1 MVKGSQPK
9 YGIKVDKNIF
19 VTMSDGVRIALDVY
33 RPDTKGKFPALLG
46 MSAYGKDLQV
56 IPLKTQSKGNNSQLW
71 DGPIEAGDPE
81 YIVPRGYVHV
91 IGDFR
96 GSGDSEGE
104 LISGD
109 PRQARD
115 GYEVVEW
122 IAKQPWCDG
131 NVGMLGISAYAMFQ
145 IKVAMEQPPH
155 LKAIFPWEPHI
166 EAEPSGVVGSGAW
179 RIFSGRPMDPGG
191 NNGSG
196 MAPRNPVSA
205 LMKKLGKEKFEKF
218 QAERLKDPD
227 LIQYS
232 YFWSIARYWFKNP
245 QFADQLLDPYG
256 EILQPKEAE
265 LEKIKVPVFTG
276 GPWLAGWAG
285 DVFEIFNRISTPK
298 MVSMGPPWADV
309 RPWRAQNEEL
319 IRWMDHWLKGIDTG
333 VLKEPKI
340 KMFVTGSDTYR
351 YENEYPLKNTQ
362 WTKFYLH
369 SWNILSPDAPD
380 TAASARDEDEPD
392 CFVQQPLNVTST
404 VQSVKYTT
412 RPLPKDTTVIGP
424 MAVYWHY
431 ALDQDDTCWNIRL
444 RDLDE
449 YGNQTVVCPPQQYDL
464 SDRQW
469 IRASYRTLDKKRSK
483 PYKPWHLNKRELCV
497 PGEIYSNALSLDA
510 TSHTFKAGHRIQLEF
525 CSLDVVPG
533 YLHLCSSKTT
543 LHKIYHS
550 AKYPSYLL
558 LPIIPD

>member
-1 MVKGSQPK
+1 MKKGSQPE
-9 YGIKVDKNIF
+9 YQIKADKNIF
-19 VTMSDGVRIALDVY
+19 VKMSDGVRIALDVY
-33 RPDTKGKFPALLG
+33 RPDAKGKFPALLG

-56 IPLKTQSKGNNSQLW
+56 LPLKTQSKGNGSQLW

-81 YIVPRGYVHV
+81 FIVPRGYIHV

-104 LISGD
+104 LLSGD

-115 GYEVVEW
+115 GYEIIEW

-145 IKVAMEQPPH
+145 IRVAVEQPPH

-166 EAEPSGVVGSGAW
+166 ESEPSGVIGSGTW

-205 LMKKLGKEKFEKF
+205 LMKKLGKEEFEKV

-227 LIQYS
+227 LIMYS

-245 QFADQLLDPYG
+245 PFADQLLDPYG
-256 EILQPKEAE
+256 KYLEPHAIP
-265 LEKIKVPVFTG
+265 LEKINVPVFTG

-285 DVFEIFNRISTPK
+285 DAFEIFNRIKTPK
-298 MVSMGPPWADV
+298 MVLMGPPGADV

-333 VLKEPKI
+333 YLKEPPI
-340 KMFVTGSDTYR
+340 KMYVTGSDEWR
-351 YENEYPLKNTQ
+351 YEKEWPLKNTK
-362 WTKFYLH
+362 WTKFYLRA
-369 SWNILSPDAPD
+369 WDQLSEQEPSTSDD
-380 TAASARDEDEPD
+380 DEPD
-392 CFVQQPLNVTST
+392 SFVQEPLNVTSK
-404 VQSVKYTT
+404 VASLKYTT
-412 RPLPKDTTVIGP
+412 PPLPKDTTVIGP
-424 MAVYWHY
+424 MAAYWY
-431 ALDQDDTCWNIRL
+431 AAIDQEDTTWNVRL

-449 YGNQTVVCPPQQYDL
+449 AGNQTVVCPPQQFDL

-469 IRASYRTLDKKRSK
+469 IRASYRTLDKKRST
-483 PYKPWHLNKRELCV
+483 PWKPWHLNKRELCE
-497 PGEIYSNALSLDA
+497 PGKVYENALSLDA
-510 TSHTFKAGHRIQLEF
+510 TSHVFKAGHRIQVEF
-525 CSLDVVPG
+525 CCMDAVPG
-533 YLHLCSSKTT
+533 YLHICNSKTT

-550 AKYPSYLL
+550 LKYKSYIL